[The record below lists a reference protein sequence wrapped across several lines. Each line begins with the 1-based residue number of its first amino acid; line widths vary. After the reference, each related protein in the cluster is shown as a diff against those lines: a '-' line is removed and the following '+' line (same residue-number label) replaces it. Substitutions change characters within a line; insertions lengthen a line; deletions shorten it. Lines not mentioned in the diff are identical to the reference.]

1 MISINISTKSI
12 HDQPVA
18 SRVWFL
24 EESFTFGKE
33 LSATAKHLFP
43 SLQQFFNERG
53 FTGKANSGISLPIYH
68 DDKLIH
74 LLFIGLGKRKG
85 RTYDIENYRRAVGRL
100 VRLAESHKLPSLAF
114 ELLNPKDFGTEIGH
128 FIQQTVTT
136 AHMAGYHFDDFKKE
150 RLSTKELA
158 ITICVG
164 KAQQKGAEQA
174 KKAGEIIAIA
184 VNTTRHQIDTP
195 PSKLNPTH
203 LAEHA
208 ERVAKE
214 HKLKITVFGE
224 QEIIKMG
231 MGGLAAVSA
240 GSHQDAKFII
250 LEYNGGKKADKKIA
264 LVGKGIT
271 FDSGGLSLKPAAS
284 METMK
289 EDMSGAASVINAI
302 GALAALKA
310 PVNVVAIAPT
320 SENLPSGTAT
330 KPGDIIT
337 FYNGKTAEVR
347 NTDAEGRLIL
357 ADALSYAV
365 KHYEPGL
372 IVDVATLTG
381 ACDYAVGPFY
391 SGLFTMDDK
400 LAEKVD
406 DAAKISGDRVW
417 RLPLHEDYEAAI
429 SSDIADL
436 CNIGKSS
443 YKAGATTAAMFLKHF
458 VDDCPWVHLDI
469 ASNAFDLPSTSYV
482 EHGASG
488 SSVRLLIELAM
499 NFK

>member
-1 MISINISTKSI
+1 MITINLSAKSI
-12 HDQPVA
+12 HDQPVS

-24 EESFTFGKE
+24 EEGFTFGKE
-33 LSATAKHLFP
+33 LNALAKHLFP

-53 FTGKANSGISLPIYH
+53 FTGKANSGITLPIWH
-68 DDKLIH
+68 DEKLLH
-74 LLFIGLGKRKG
+74 LIFVGLGKKHG
-85 RTYDIENYRRAVGRL
+85 KTLTMENYRRAVGRA
-100 VRLAESHKLPSLAF
+100 VRLAESHKLSSFAF
-114 ELLNPKDFGTEIGH
+114 ELLNPKDFGVDLNH
-128 FIQQTVTT
+128 LVQQTVTT
-136 AHMAGYHFDDFKKE
+136 AHMAGYHFDDFK
-150 RLSTKELA
+150 RDRQSTKELA
-158 ITICVG
+158 ITICID
-164 KAQQKGAEQA
+164 KAQQKAAEQA
-174 KKAGEIIAIA
+174 KKAGEIIAAA

-195 PSKLNPTH
+195 PSRLTPTH

-214 HKLKITVFGE
+214 NKLKITVFGE
-224 QEIIKMG
+224 PEIIKMG

-250 LEYNGGKKADKKIA
+250 MEYNGGKKTDKRIA

-271 FDSGGLSLKPAAS
+271 FDSGGLSIKPAAS

-289 EDMSGAASVINAI
+289 EDMAGAASVINAI

-330 KPGDIIT
+330 KPGDIIK

-365 KHYEPGL
+365 KHFEPGL

-400 LAEKVD
+400 LAD
-406 DAAKISGDRVW
+406 TALAAAQKSGDRVW
-417 RLPLHEDYEAAI
+417 RLPLHEDYEFAI
-429 SSDIADL
+429 ASDVADL
-436 CNIGKSS
+436 CNIGKSN

-458 VDDCPWVHLDI
+458 VDDCPWIHLDI

-488 SSVRLLIELAM
+488 ASVRLLIELALSY
-499 NFK
+499 K